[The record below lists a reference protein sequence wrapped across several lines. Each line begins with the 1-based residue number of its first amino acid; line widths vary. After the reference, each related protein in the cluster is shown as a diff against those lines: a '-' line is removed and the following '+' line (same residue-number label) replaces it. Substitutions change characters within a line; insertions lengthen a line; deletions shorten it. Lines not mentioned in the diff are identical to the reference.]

1 MHTKIC
7 MHMHALICQHSW
19 LKTLIRVLS
28 EVSATEEHASKMSQ
42 VGWNLHVHLE
52 TRMSSANSGTI
63 KLL

>member
-1 MHTKIC
+1 
-7 MHMHALICQHSW
+7 MHALICQHSW